1 MITAK
6 CEEKSL
12 VVNIHGEIGQSFFD
26 FPDPEKE
33 ENSVVSVKDLQEIL
47 SKNKNI
53 PTVNV
58 YINSPGGSVNEGIA
72 IYNILKRTRAY
83 VRVFIDGF
91 ACSIASVI
99 AMAGNAIYMPK
110 SSMQMVHNAWTV
122 AMGNSEELRKVADDL
137 DKINEV
143 VISAYMSKF
152 KGTEKELRKLLD
164 DESYLTA
171 EECLKYGL
179 CTKIVDDSENTQS
192 NVEDG
197 LDATTNMFENKLTKL
212 VSIKNAIKDL
222 DAEIV
227 EPETANEPKGEVV
240 NEGETVNEA
249 DTLQMAHT
257 NVTEKE
263 VRDNVEKTK
272 QTELQKFFGYVPGN

>member
-33 ENSVVSVKDLQEIL
+33 ENSVASVKDLQEIL

-227 EPETANEPKGEVV
+227 EPETANEPEGEVV

>member
-33 ENSVVSVKDLQEIL
+33 ENSVASVKDLQEIL

-192 NVEDG
+192 NVEEG
-197 LDATTNMFENKLTKL
+197 LDAATNMFENKLTKL

-227 EPETANEPKGEVV
+227 EPETANEAEVEVV

-249 DTLQMAHT
+249 DKLQMAHT

>member
-33 ENSVVSVKDLQEIL
+33 ENSVASVKDLQEIL

-143 VISAYMSKF
+143 VILAYMSKF

-227 EPETANEPKGEVV
+227 DPETANEPEGEVV

>member
-33 ENSVVSVKDLQEIL
+33 ENSVASVKDLQEIL

-58 YINSPGGSVNEGIA
+58 YINSPGGSVSEGIA

>member
-33 ENSVVSVKDLQEIL
+33 ENSVASVKDLQEIL

-53 PTVNV
+53 PTVNI

>member
-33 ENSVVSVKDLQEIL
+33 ENSVASVKDLQEIL

-192 NVEDG
+192 NVEEG
-197 LDATTNMFENKLTKL
+197 LDAATNMFENKLTKL

-249 DTLQMAHT
+249 DKLQMAHT

>member
-33 ENSVVSVKDLQEIL
+33 ENSVASVKDLQEIL
-47 SKNKNI
+47 NKNKNI
-53 PTVNV
+53 PTVNI

-192 NVEDG
+192 NVEEG
-197 LDATTNMFENKLTKL
+197 LDAATNMFENKLTKL

-227 EPETANEPKGEVV
+227 EPETANEAEVEVV

-249 DTLQMAHT
+249 DKLQMAHT

>member
-26 FPDPEKE
+26 FPDSEKE
-33 ENSVVSVKDLQEIL
+33 ENSVASVKDLQEIL
-47 SKNKNI
+47 NKNKNI
-53 PTVNV
+53 PTVNI

-143 VISAYMSKF
+143 VILAYMSKF

-227 EPETANEPKGEVV
+227 EPETANEPEGEVV

>member
-33 ENSVVSVKDLQEIL
+33 ENSVASVKDLQEIL

-143 VISAYMSKF
+143 VILAYMSKF

>member
-33 ENSVVSVKDLQEIL
+33 ENSVASVKDLQEIL

-99 AMAGNAIYMPK
+99 AMAGNSIYMPK

-192 NVEDG
+192 NVENG

-227 EPETANEPKGEVV
+227 EPETANEPEGEVV